1 MTRLPRDKKHP
12 QRPCELFAEL
22 ILAPALLLPDKSTML
37 QRIDHL
43 GLAVHSLEDSIP
55 YYEKALGLKCEHIEE
70 VPSQKVRTAFFHV
83 GETHLELL
91 EPTSPESP
99 IAKFLE
105 KNPHGGVHHIA
116 FATDNIEGQL
126 AQAKDAGCQL
136 IHEKPF
142 EGAAR
147 KLVAFLHP
155 KSTQGVLTEF
165 CAPLEA
171 RK

>member
-1 MTRLPRDKKHP
+1 
-12 QRPCELFAEL
+12 
-22 ILAPALLLPDKSTML
+22 ML

-43 GLAVHSLEDSIP
+43 GIAVRSLEDSIP
-55 YYEKALGLKCEHIEE
+55 YYEKVLGLKCEHTEE

-105 KNPHGGVHHIA
+105 KNPNGGVHHVA
-116 FATDNIEGQL
+116 FATDNIDSQL
-126 AQAKDAGCQL
+126 AQAKKAGCQL
-136 IHEKPF
+136 IHETPF
-142 EGAAR
+142 EGAAN

-171 RK
+171 QK